1 MNFEVVVWT
10 TQFKRDYK
18 NAIKRGY
25 QIELLDDVIRK
36 LAKGETLPERYK
48 DHELIG
54 NWVGYRECHIK
65 MTERR

>member
-1 MNFEVVVWT
+1 MKFEVVWT

-48 DHELIG
+48 G
-54 NWVGYRECHIK
+54 PRAYRKLGWIPRVPYK
-65 MTERR
+65 K

>member
-1 MNFEVVVWT
+1 MKFEVVWT

-48 DHELIG
+48 DSLSLI
-54 NWVGYRECHIK
+54 
-65 MTERR
+65 